1 MSLTLSSF
9 GNLNNMQFLS
19 ENGRVHKFAN
29 SFCSLAFTLQKVRLD
44 GNDLPQDIFDN
55 NGDIISTEAKG
66 TKDSATVAAKLSYL
80 RSWNDYV
87 AKMSTVLFSFLLPSE
102 DSKSHKAQASTGRSN
117 LLMSPAYVELSVKW
131 VIRVLLIVFPCIKA
145 CSNQKELPN
154 HLRYIL
160 KCLHILIFS
169 FFT

>member
-1 MSLTLSSF
+1 
-9 GNLNNMQFLS
+9 MQFLS

-44 GNDLPQDIFDN
+44 GNDLPQDVYDN
-55 NGDIISTEAKG
+55 SDDTSSTEAKG
-66 TKDSATVAAKLSYL
+66 TKDSATVSVKLSYL
-80 RSWNDYV
+80 QSWNDYV
-87 AKMSTVLFSFLLPSE
+87 AKMSTALFSFLLPSE
-102 DSKSHKAQASTGRSN
+102 VSKPHKAQASTGRSN